1 MRLLYTFFIYLF
13 TFGIAIVSLI
23 NPKAAQWIKGR
34 KQWRRKLASSLDKSE
49 EWIWV
54 HAASLGEFEQGRPLI
69 EAMKK
74 QYPNY
79 KILLSFFSPSGYEIR
94 KNYPLADYVTYL
106 PADTPKNARD
116 FIAAIPLKLVVFIKY
131 EFWFNYMYEL
141 QRQQI
146 PLMFISV
153 KLSSDTWFFK
163 SYAASF
169 LEQLKKVDKFFV
181 QDEATADILR
191 SHTINQVEIAGD
203 TRFDRVMELAH
214 QLQRFPEIEA
224 FIQGRKA
231 IVIGSSWVE
240 DDQYLVK
247 ALEHLPEEYCVII
260 APHEVDEKRINE
272 LENTFT
278 FASKRYSG
286 KDFSSDNKLLIID
299 TIGILSALY
308 QYAYFAYVGGG
319 FGKSIHNIQEA
330 VAYGCPVIIGP
341 NYKKFNEAV
350 DLVQLGG
357 VIAVEN
363 DKQMIA
369 AFTDFVTNP
378 EKCQYASE
386 ICSAYAA
393 KNTGATQ
400 KIMQSLVKYL

>member
-1 MRLLYTFFIYLF
+1 MRLLYTFFIYVF
-13 TFGIAIVSLI
+13 TYGITIGALI
-23 NPKAAQWIKGR
+23 NPKAAQWVKGR
-34 KQWRRKLASSLDKSE
+34 KKWRKKLASSLDKSK
-49 EWIWV
+49 EWIWI

-69 EAMKK
+69 EAIKK

-94 KNYPLADYVTYL
+94 KNYAFADYITYL

-116 FIAAIPLKLVVFIKY
+116 FIASIPLKLVVFIKY
-131 EFWFNYMYEL
+131 DFWFNYIYEL

-146 PLMFISV
+146 PLMFVSV
-153 KLSSDTWFFK
+153 KLSPDTWFFK
-163 SYAASF
+163 PYAVRF
-169 LEQLKKVDKFFV
+169 LEQLKKVDKFIV
-181 QDEATADILR
+181 QDEATADVLR
-191 SHTINQVEIAGD
+191 SHAINQVEIAGD
-203 TRFDRVMELAH
+203 TRFDRVMELAQ

-224 FIQGRKA
+224 FIQERKA
-231 IVIGSSWVE
+231 IVIGSSWAE
-240 DDQYLVK
+240 DEQYLAKV
-247 ALEHLPEEYCVII
+247 LTQLPEEFCVII

-272 LENTFT
+272 LENTFK
-278 FASKRYSG
+278 FASKRYSN
-286 KDFSSDNKLLIID
+286 KAFTPEDKLLIID

-319 FGKSIHNIQEA
+319 FGKSIHNIQEV

-341 NYKKFNEAV
+341 NHKKFNEAV
-350 DLVQLGG
+350 DLVHFGG

-363 DKQMIA
+363 EEQMLA
-369 AFTDFVTNP
+369 AFIDFIENP
-378 EKCQYASE
+378 EKRQYASE
-386 ICSAYAA
+386 ICSAYAS